1 MIKPEDLRTGDL
13 VRVSRDCAFP
23 KGTMCVISDI
33 NPLKVFN
40 DKKGVVSLSAI
51 NDDDD
56 GPWGVGVERITKSIN
71 MKLRQA
77 RKIIKRSERR
87 TANYWN
93 RYDVRPSNVLL
104 LTLIDE
110 RIRRAERIVR
120 KFSRAIPPEPLGREI

>member
-23 KGTMCVISDI
+23 KGTICVVTDI
-33 NPLKVFN
+33 RPEKVFK
-40 DKKGVVSLSAI
+40 DKKG
-51 NDDDD
+51 
-56 GPWGVGVERITKSIN
+56 
-71 MKLRQA
+71 
-77 RKIIKRSERR
+77 
-87 TANYWN
+87 
-93 RYDVRPSNVLL
+93 YDVRPSNVLL

>member
-1 MIKPEDLRTGDL
+1 
-13 VRVSRDCAFP
+13 
-23 KGTMCVISDI
+23 
-33 NPLKVFN
+33 
-40 DKKGVVSLSAI
+40 
-51 NDDDD
+51 
-56 GPWGVGVERITKSIN
+56 

-77 RKIIKRSERR
+77 RKIIKRLERR